1 MMPELVDLDIENSL
15 LNGNPLTIIDTFDE
29 SLDALSLIEYFK
41 TIKLKHYVY
50 INIPHSYKAT
60 RAAFIVASE
69 QSNTLVH
76 LKTNQE
82 YSVISSEATLRSMGC
97 GSFIISSD
105 DTNLLKK
112 TLSEIAPYCMSN
124 IGVFDDV
131 ICDQLENVSFV
142 IGKKVNFKN
151 IKTVKLPGLIEA
163 PDSKFMH
170 YISDTFAIESEIYCT
185 SRLAEDI
192 ICAEDSP
199 GGIKII
205 IKEEY
210 ELSFLEEMQ
219 YMINRPIC
227 ICCEDPSIYEK
238 ALAIYTGRSIYDGS
252 FFIEN
257 KPYLIMKYGLL
268 IL

>member
-1 MMPELVDLDIENSL
+1 MPELVDLDIENSL
-15 LNGNPLTIIDTFDE
+15 FNGNPLTIIDTFDK
-29 SLDALSLIEYFK
+29 SLSTLALIEYFK
-41 TIKLKHYVY
+41 TIKLEDYVY

-60 RAAFIVASE
+60 RAAFIATDGKA
-69 QSNTLVH
+69 NTFIH

-97 GSFIISSD
+97 GAFIISSD
-105 DTNLLKK
+105 DTNLLKQ
-112 TLSEIAPYCMSN
+112 TISEIAPYCMSN
-124 IGVFDDV
+124 IGVFDCV
-131 ICDQLENVSFV
+131 ICDELENVSFV
-142 IGKKVNFKN
+142 VGSSINFRD
-151 IKTVKLPGLIEA
+151 IQTVKIAGLIEA
-163 PDSKFMH
+163 PDSRFMH

-192 ICAEDSP
+192 IAAEDSP
-199 GGIKII
+199 GGLKII

-210 ELSFLEEMQ
+210 ELSFLDEMQ
-219 YMINRPIC
+219 YMINRPLC
-227 ICCEDPSIYEK
+227 IFCEDSSIYEK

-257 KPYLIMKYGLL
+257 KEYLIHKYGLL